1 MEGGNESLLEGYL
14 SFPNIPQTEAPP
26 AQERRVVPQIEIEDS
41 ESDDYPAFTDRRSR
55 TVVRNPSQRAREEYS
70 ASASRRYSASPRYS
84 NGPVANLV
92 APLESPRR
100 EMPSSNA
107 DGSTRILDPME
118 TSLQQGTL
126 ERRAL
131 SAVRDIEEAPHS
143 RPVPRNS
150 VLREDEDNLEG
161 GSYLSHPRN
170 NSNSMSHRLAPRYL
184 PPQRREPGRYV
195 VGRQPSERSRQEETV

>member
-1 MEGGNESLLEGYL
+1 VEGGNESLLEGYL

-84 NGPVANLV
+84 NVPVANLV

-107 DGSTRILDPME
+107 DGFSRLLDSME
-118 TSLQQGTL
+118 PSLLQDTL

-143 RPVPRNS
+143 RLVPRNS
-150 VLREDEDNLEG
+150 VLQEDEDNFEG
-161 GSYLSHPRN
+161 GSYFSHSRN
-170 NSNSMSHRLAPRYL
+170 SSNIMSHRLAPKYL
-184 PPQRREPGRYV
+184 PPQRREPGR
-195 VGRQPSERSRQEETV
+195 